1 MGWSRRGHLGSV
13 AEPENSS
20 NEGLQCQ
27 PVESILVSTT
37 NKLIDIVY
45 SFYSANVWDFN
56 LGTDFAII
64 EIVIN
69 HGDVVDTL
77 SFKNINRATGKI
89 VSSGTYGGTGGIRDP
104 ILIIGFEEH
113 LTLISGTVF
122 DYFRMGNL
130 IVQSLTFH
138 TNKTN
143 YGPFGLTSN
152 STFEIPTENGE
163 IVGFFGRASAFI
175 DSIGIHVKFSAN

>member
-1 MGWSRRGHLGSV
+1 MANKGAIKLGSWGGPGGV
-13 AEPENSS
+13 A
-20 NEGLQCQ
+20 
-27 PVESILVSTT
+27 
-37 NKLIDIVY
+37 
-45 SFYSANVWDFN
+45 WDYN
-56 LGTDFAII
+56 PRSDTAII
-64 EIVIN
+64 EIIVIN

-104 ILIIGFEEH
+104 ISIIGFEEH

-122 DYFRMGNL
+122 DYFRTGNL

-143 YGPFGLTSN
+143 YGPFGLTNN

-163 IVGFFGRASAFI
+163 IIGFFGRASAFI
-175 DSIGIHVKFSAN
+175 DSIGIHVKSSAN